1 MEQAKRLDYMLDYL
15 VHEHPA
21 EDIQIPNGYAQKRAL
36 LRSLVNIRPPKPVS
50 EEFLS
55 VQDAF
60 LQEETKAKGSVR
72 LEDIPPCPSD
82 DRLYLWQGD
91 ITRLAVDAIVNAANS
106 QLLGCFI
113 PCHGCINNAIHTA
126 AGVQLR
132 QNCFDIMQKQKHA
145 EPTGSAKITSAYN
158 LPSKYVIHTV
168 GPIIHGDLTQE
179 DCGLLAACYKSC
191 LDIAAEHKLNS
202 IAFCCISTGE
212 FHFPNKEAAEI
223 AVQTVKDYLR
233 QNTASIDRIVFNVFK
248 DIDFNIY
255 KNLNKNRS
263 NPIG

>member
-113 PCHGCINNAIHTA
+113 PCHGCIDNAIHTA

-145 EPTGSAKITSAYN
+145 EPTGCLLYTSPSPRDRQKSRMPSSA
-158 LPSKYVIHTV
+158 
-168 GPIIHGDLTQE
+168 
-179 DCGLLAACYKSC
+179 
-191 LDIAAEHKLNS
+191 
-202 IAFCCISTGE
+202 
-212 FHFPNKEAAEI
+212 
-223 AVQTVKDYLR
+223 
-233 QNTASIDRIVFNVFK
+233 
-248 DIDFNIY
+248 
-255 KNLNKNRS
+255 
-263 NPIG
+263 